1 MVAPLLVAA
10 GIAAGSQLVS
20 AGMQW
25 LNSRS
30 AQRAS
35 EEERRR
41 IEGLLSAIQDP
52 NFDKNDIN
60 PEDVALL
67 QNYVPEVAPF
77 VREVVPQQV
86 LAKSQGAIEGRS
98 AQLEALGQFRRL
110 MEQGYDP
117 QTAME
122 MARAQRAASA
132 EAASARQTAGAE
144 AARRGFGGG
153 MSFLQAG
160 AGQQAQDRL
169 AMMQQQALADAA
181 NRRTQGAQLAAGLG
195 GQIRGEDVA
204 LERGNIDIINAYNQR
219 LAQNQ
224 QDWMNRGADIRNQ
237 ASLRNISEA
246 QRIDELNKANRY
258 NAARANQS
266 NRNTL
271 AQQQFQN
278 AMSRVTGQQGVSNMA
293 RDDAYARAAQG
304 NAAWQAGSDLISKGA
319 GIYYGGQQQQADR
332 ALAAQQRQEDMDFER
347 ERWDRMYGPKKG

>member
-1 MVAPLLVAA
+1 MDPITGALVVAGTA
-10 GIAAGSQLVS
+10 QLVS
-20 AGMQW
+20 GVAQW
-25 LNSRS
+25 FNSRD

-35 EEERRR
+35 ENERRR
-41 IEGLLSAIQDP
+41 IEALLNQIQDP
-52 NFDKNDIN
+52 SFDKSDIN

-67 QNYVPEVAPF
+67 QHYVPEVAPY

-86 LAKSQGAIEGRS
+86 LARSQGAVEGRD
-98 AQLEALGQFRRL
+98 AQLQALGQFRRL

-122 MARAQRAASA
+122 MARSQRAASA

-169 AMMQQQALADAA
+169 ALSQQQALADAA

-195 GQIRGEDVA
+195 GQIRGEDVN

-219 LAQNQ
+219 LAQSQ

-237 ASLRNISEA
+237 ATLRNIGEA

-266 NRNTL
+266 NRNTIG
-271 AQQQFQN
+271 QQQFNN
-278 AMSRVTGQQGVSNMA
+278 AIAKVTGQQGVSQMA
-293 RDDAYARAAQG
+293 RDDAYARAAQS
-304 NAAWQAGSDLISKGA
+304 NAAWQSGSDFASKAAGA
-319 GIYYGGQQQQADR
+319 YYGGQQQQADR
-332 ALAAQQRQEDMDFER
+332 EWER
-347 ERWDRMYGPKKG
+347 EKFDRMYPSKG

>member
-1 MVAPLLVAA
+1 MDPITGALVVAGTA
-10 GIAAGSQLVS
+10 QLVS
-20 AGMQW
+20 GVAQW
-25 LNSRS
+25 FNSKD

-35 EEERRR
+35 ENERRR
-41 IEGLLSAIQDP
+41 IEALLNQIQDP
-52 NFDKNDIN
+52 SFDKSDIN

-67 QNYVPEVAPF
+67 QHYVPEVAPY

-86 LAKSQGAIEGRS
+86 LARSQGAVEGRS
-98 AQLEALGQFRRL
+98 AQLQALGQFRRL

-195 GQIRGEDVA
+195 GQIRGEDVN

-219 LAQNQ
+219 LAQSQ
-224 QDWMNRGADIRNQ
+224 QDWMNRGADVRNQ
-237 ASLRNISEA
+237 ATLRNIGEA
-246 QRIDELNKANRY
+246 QRIDEMNKANRY

-278 AMSRVTGQQGVSNMA
+278 ALSKVTGQQGVSQMA
-293 RDDAYARAAQG
+293 RDDAYARAAQS
-304 NAAWQAGSDLISKGA
+304 NAAWQAGSDFASKAAGA
-319 GIYYGGQQQQADR
+319 YYGGQQQQADR
-332 ALAAQQRQEDMDFER
+332 DWEREKFER
-347 ERWDRMYGPKKG
+347 MYPSKG